1 MSDDHVFFE
10 YRAKITNTGHAED
23 VGEAVHCFIRMKSG
37 DAKGKLWRN
46 VDLEQQAGDNILFV
60 LNPGPHRSIG
70 HSSIWVVGEETFE
83 KAGAPLD
90 RHRVGDCEILFHR
103 D

>member
-1 MSDDHVFFE
+1 MSDDYAFFE

-60 LNPGPHRSIG
+60 LNPGPHRSIR
-70 HSSIWVVGEETFE
+70 HSSIWVVGEENFK
-83 KAGAPLD
+83 KAGAPLN